1 MYLLF
6 KSVEVA
12 VDQGNDYLKMLISDR
27 VSANRALLINRFRAY
42 AQSTYPNKKD
52 ILKQLAVSQCIKT
65 RDIKEAKMP
74 KLIRKVQQNFL
85 KYLSGDHG
93 IFLSNHLYLKEKHE
107 SARKIH

>member
-1 MYLLF
+1 MPDKTSLSKDMVHQVLF
-6 KSVEVA
+6 RNMVSMK
-12 VDQGNDYLKMLISDR
+12 DDFKMQAGTML
-27 VSANRALLINRFRAY
+27 
-42 AQSTYPNKKD
+42 TMD